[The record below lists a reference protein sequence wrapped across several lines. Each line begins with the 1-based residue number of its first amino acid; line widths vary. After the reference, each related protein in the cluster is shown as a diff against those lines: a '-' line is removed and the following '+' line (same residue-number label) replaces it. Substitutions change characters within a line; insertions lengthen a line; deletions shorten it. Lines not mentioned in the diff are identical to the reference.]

1 MTSTCLPHTH
11 THSQTKPL
19 VSKALD
25 LLNGILSSATVP
37 DLFKLPKVG
46 VSLSTVKGPV
56 EHLEPPDSGGQNEWN
71 RPQDYVLCEASSSFY
86 KYT

>member
-1 MTSTCLPHTH
+1 MH

-19 VSKALD
+19 VSTALD
-25 LLNGILSSATVP
+25 FLNGILSSATVP

-46 VSLSTVKGPV
+46 VSLSTVRGSV

-71 RPQDYVLCEASSSFY
+71 RSQDHVLCEVSVLGCLLGSVMWQMIF
-86 KYT
+86 